1 MSFLLMVFFVLVC
14 LFEDYPAP
22 LVLPSLG
29 GSALLTWLTVALVA
43 WNAWRIAWLVRR
55 RLERA
60 PHDREAVLHRYE
72 RARFYHQIGL
82 LVAYVL
88 CLTVFGWGWAVN
100 HVWGEAEQGGPVG
113 AELLVLAPFL
123 AAQLLTW
130 AFYYGADRASQRAA
144 RRLLEEA
151 PEGAAALG
159 PEREGRPGGRL
170 SYVLFQFRQKFG
182 LVFIPVLLLVFQKEL
197 YRAMPQRWREWPW
210 AANAG
215 GILALALVFVTMPW
229 IVRLVL
235 GLKPLPAGAL
245 RDRLLATGRRL
256 KFRCSNVLLWNTRS
270 GMANAMV
277 IGIVPWVRYVVFTDR
292 LVEDFS
298 PEEVEAVFGHEVG
311 HVKHHHMLYYL
322 GFLTASMAVLFLA
335 YQQGETVL
343 RGLHSNTGGPAL
355 AYARSLLSLDGH
367 QAPDGEQG
375 GVVPGP
381 GAARVGV
388 TGRGAAGTDRRE
400 EPVEAER
407 PPIWAVL
414 PVVACMLTY
423 VFVVFGFL
431 SRRCERQA
439 DVFGCRA
446 VSCRRADCPGH
457 DEGAEFPPGGRGLCP
472 TGICTFIRALEKV
485 ALINGIS
492 RDRPGFF
499 QSWQHSTIARRVEF
513 LQRVLRDRK
522 VEWFFQ
528 RRVFLVKWSLLVL
541 LGGLLVFLVD
551 LQCHPGQVLVGAFP
565 KAAPAAQ
572 QADAA
577 PPPLR

>member
-29 GSALLTWLTVALVA
+29 GSALLTWLTVAAVA
-43 WNAWRIAWLVRR
+43 ANAWRIAWLVRR
-55 RLERA
+55 RLDHD
-60 PHDREAVLHRYE
+60 PHGREAVLHRYE

-82 LVAYVL
+82 LGAYVL

-100 HVWGEAEQGGPVG
+100 HFWGEGEQGGPVG

-130 AFYYGADRASQRAA
+130 ASYYGADRASQRAA
-144 RRLLEEA
+144 RRLLLEEA
-151 PEGAAALG
+151 PDGEPA
-159 PEREGRPGGRL
+159 PEREGRAVGRL
-170 SYVLFQFRQKFG
+170 SYVLFQFRQKLG

-197 YRAMPQRWREWPW
+197 YRAMPRRWREWPW

-235 GLKPLPAGAL
+235 GLKPLPAGPL

-277 IGIVPWVRYVVFTDR
+277 IGIVPWIRYVVFTDR

-311 HVKHHHMLYYL
+311 HIRHHHMLYYL

-335 YQQGETVL
+335 WEQGGWL
-343 RGLHSNTGGPAL
+343 LQNLMQGPAAPAL
-355 AYARSLLSLDGH
+355 AYVGNLLNVGSS
-367 QAPDGEQG
+367 QFW
-375 GVVPGP
+375 
-381 GAARVGV
+381 GA
-388 TGRGAAGTDRRE
+388 
-400 EPVEAER
+400 
-407 PPIWAVL
+407 L

-423 VFVVFGFL
+423 IFVVFGFL

-457 DEGAEFPPGGRGLCP
+457 GEGVEFPPAGRGLCP

-485 ALINGIS
+485 ALVNGIS
-492 RDRPGFF
+492 RDKPGFL

-513 LQRVLRDRK
+513 LQRVLQDPHEERR
-522 VEWFFQ
+522 FQ
-528 RRVFLVKWSLLVL
+528 RRVAVVKWAMFLV
-541 LGGLLVFLVD
+541 LGAALGLLVWSRV
-551 LQCHPGQVLVGAFP
+551 
-565 KAAPAAQ
+565 PAA
-572 QADAA
+572 AA
-577 PPPLR
+577 ESAPNQTPAGQTAGL